1 MTKSEKYSIEATQK
15 RATQVDAL
23 LVALRKGADTMEV
36 DDIETAIDGIRYLA
50 GCVCISLRAIASEGG
65 E

>member
-1 MTKSEKYSIEATQK
+1 MTKSEKYSIEATQR

-50 GCVCISLRAIASEGG
+50 GGVCISLRAIASEGG